1 MGAALVVVLIALGAL
16 AVGILVGRYYVPD
29 DRLLRRAARHS
40 RAYMRALNHHIAR
53 DHDTVIEELKRV
65 VEENV
70 EDSEPYFALAALF
83 RSRGEHER
91 AIRVHQALAV
101 REGGSKKLRLR
112 ARYELA
118 LDFRA
123 AGMPRRATRGM
134 EDVLVEEPR
143 HEGAL
148 RALCGLYEEQGRY
161 AEGAQVWQRL
171 AKIGD
176 GKPTLREHHLWIAA
190 AQRAIGTGDLDSAK
204 RLLKDA
210 RKARADESAH
220 FFAAAAELA
229 AARGNPKGA
238 STRLRQALAKAPE
251 LARFLV
257 PGLVAA
263 ERQDLERKGTGSAQD
278 DLDDAATS
286 EGGPTAALAPGAAI
300 AQLGT
305 GAGPTP
311 EVALAIPDL
320 DRTAAE
326 RAAVIL
332 TTVDGELGGNPH
344 LRLAAAE
351 LRALADP
358 AAALTA
364 YRALAADFPELL
376 PARVAAAR
384 LALASADADAIAA
397 ELRALAGHGGA
408 LTWAFDGSWRCG
420 GCGHRSG
427 QFFWRCPQ
435 CRRWG
440 NVRLDVG
447 RDAQRAAPPAPRERR
462 QVPRVSID
470 ETTASALLGAVAT
483 EALPAPTLDHGLTDL
498 ELARAGARPS
508 MLARVG
514 GWIKKPFSKRG
525 RGASSDD

>member
-91 AIRVHQALAV
+91 AVRVHQALAV

-134 EDVLVEEPR
+134 EEVLIEEPR

-148 RALCGLYEEQGRY
+148 RALCGLYEEQGRF
-161 AEGAQVWQRL
+161 AEAAQVWQRL
-171 AKIGD
+171 AKLGD
-176 GKPTLREHHLWIAA
+176 GKSTGREHHLWIAA
-190 AQRAIGTGDLDSAK
+190 AQRAIGGGDLDSAK

-220 FFAAAAELA
+220 FYAAAAELA

-238 STRLRQALAKAPE
+238 STRLRQALTRAPE

-263 ERQDLERKGTGSAQD
+263 ERQDLDRKGGASAAD
-278 DLDDAATS
+278 DLDDAAPS
-286 EGGPTAALAPGAAI
+286 DAAPAPALPAPEPMK
-300 AQLGT
+300 QLGT
-305 GAGPTP
+305 GAGPAP
-311 EVALAIPDL
+311 EVAIADL
-320 DRTAAE
+320 DRAAAE
-326 RAAVIL
+326 RAAAIL
-332 TTVDGELGGNPH
+332 GTVDHEIGGNPH

-358 AAALTA
+358 AGALTA

-384 LALASADADAIAA
+384 LALASNNADAISA

-408 LTWAFDGSWRCG
+408 LTWAFDGTWRCG
-420 GCGHRSG
+420 GCAHRSP

-440 NVRLDVG
+440 AVRLDVG
-447 RDAQRAAPPAPRERR
+447 RDAQRPAPPAPRERR
-462 QVPRVSID
+462 QMPRVSID
-470 ETTASALLGAVAT
+470 DTAASALLGAVAT
-483 EALPAPTLDHGLTDL
+483 EALPAPTLEHGLTDL
-498 ELARAGARPS
+498 ELARAGSRPS
-508 MLARVG
+508 LLSRVG
-514 GWIKKPFSKRG
+514 GWIKKPFGKRAA
-525 RGASSDD
+525 RDDD